1 MKSGEE
7 ASKCSLQNP
16 ADTGSQ
22 AVEGSDVVLEI
33 KPLGH
38 PGLSFDP

>member
-7 ASKCSLQNP
+7 ANKCPLQNP

-33 KPLGH
+33 KPLGP
-38 PGLSFDP
+38 PGLNFDP